1 MAEKCDGQLKGMV
14 QDLKEVIDYLN
25 STNANQQQE
34 DNPVCSLQHSRG
46 CGGGG
51 VWWGWEVIP
60 SFKKCSTFLRV
71 NFKFSNHLQSNLN
84 RPIAHDVT
92 APVTM
97 YLEDKLAIYS

>member
-46 CGGGG
+46 CGVVGVGGNPELQKMFNLPQG
-51 VWWGWEVIP
+51 KFQVFKP
-60 SFKKCSTFLRV
+60 SSK
-71 NFKFSNHLQSNLN
+71 
-84 RPIAHDVT
+84 
-92 APVTM
+92 
-97 YLEDKLAIYS
+97 